1 MKKLYNLIVFSFLCL
16 AANAQTV
23 NIFGL
28 STSGNI
34 VVGGSSYHASESIYT
49 NAEIG
54 TSNFTTNAIQKIN
67 FYLQAEGFSPAI
79 SNFRIRMKNI
89 SAATTTFTSGTYSLT
104 GYTTVFDGTLNATPT
119 GIVGVT
125 LSTPFIRTAGSNLQV
140 LIERT
145 DNVVHTGIVF
155 YSAIGNAAD
164 AAALTTRRYNN
175 TIIPTPGTSN
185 LTASAFRPAIQF
197 VHQYAIDAAVTD
209 ISSLNVTCFDAPQT
223 LSVELTNDGLNDI
236 AAGAAAVTLAITGAN
251 TFSST
256 LSNTNVI
263 APGASEIISFAG
275 INLSNAGDNDE
286 AAYVNLTG
294 DGTTLNDSLFNLT
307 TTATTLST
315 YPIVE
320 DAETT
325 LPVFGWVNVVAGDA
339 QLWTLQTGKYANL
352 DQVDSLAPKQGETF
366 YLFDSYSGSNSAGF
380 VSRLFSNCIAL
391 PTPLAPN
398 PAPVTTVDFW
408 MSRDAVF
415 ATSFDS
421 LFLSISTDKGA
432 TWTRLAGFQRAD
444 ATAAVPYWKNEI
456 VDISAYNG
464 QTVQL
469 AFEGQSDFGNII
481 GLDSIVINYTGL
493 APVTLM
499 SFDAKRIGTANHLNW
514 STTQEINTNKFA
526 VERSN
531 DGLNFSTI
539 GFVQAANNSNGNDY
553 RYIDAN
559 PVKGINY
566 YRLRMIDNDNSYK
579 FSSIKNVRN
588 LGLTTLSV
596 HPNPVVQNM
605 TAVLESETKE
615 KVTLTIA
622 DLSGRRIFTTTAQVN
637 VGNNKIAVP
646 ATQLAKGSYIL
657 LVNMNGQTLTQKI
670 NKL

>member
-175 TIIPTPGTSN
+175 TTIPTPGTSN